1 MMIRPYRESD
11 ADALEFMAKESKF
24 PYPDL
29 SSPLIETIRVVEMDE
44 KIVAAVAARRLV
56 ELFGWFDSQ
65 ATPSQKMCALK
76 MLHGDVATE
85 LRKRGY
91 TFCEAGIPP
100 EIEESFGKRLKRF
113 GWKLGW
119 PSYGIN
125 F

>member
-1 MMIRPYRESD
+1 MMIRAYKDSD
-11 ADALEFMAKESKF
+11 ASALKAMENGF

-29 SSPLIETIRVVEMDE
+29 DSPLIETIRVVEMDE
-44 KIVAAVAARRLV
+44 KIIAAVAARRLV
-56 ELFGWFDSQ
+56 ELFGWFEST
-65 ATPSQKMCALK
+65 ATPQQKMCALR

-91 TFCEAGIPP
+91 TFCEAGLPP
-100 EIEESFGKRLKRF
+100 ELADSFGKRLKQF